1 MRLGIF
7 GAGYVGLVTSV
18 CFAELGHTVVAAD
31 KDREVVARLADGVPT
46 LYEPGLENVLRANL
60 RAGRLTFT
68 TSTTEALQRGEIVF
82 LCVGTP
88 GRADG
93 RADLSQIDEVVRSIA
108 PMLNGYTLLVE
119 KSTVPVDTASCIIR
133 ALRRL
138 TGARNGYE
146 VASNPEFLREG
157 SAIEDFMHPD
167 RIVIG
172 ADSPRAQALLLDLYR
187 RDFACPILLTD
198 IKNAELIKHAA
209 NAFLATKIS
218 FINMVADLCERVGA
232 DISIVAQ
239 GIGLDHRIGPHF
251 LQAGLGF
258 GGSCFPKDL
267 KALVRIAEDLGVDFG
282 LLREVERINEARAAR
297 LIKTLNEAL
306 WVLRHKTVGVL
317 GVAFKSNT
325 DDIRNAPSLHVIPQL
340 REQGV
345 LLRIYDPQAAFKI
358 ATQFPAEAGLQYVP
372 SAYEAAKGAHALLI
386 LTDWDEFRSLDWRQ
400 LRSLMRTPVI
410 IDGRNLFDPAAMHAR
425 GFEYYSFGRKHTQEP
440 PDADMPERAEPAH
453 GFHTAASRIDPLP
466 TVAGGEDD

>member
-187 RDFACPILLTD
+187 RDFACPILLRT
-198 IKNAELIKHAA
+198 
-209 NAFLATKIS
+209 S
-218 FINMVADLCERVGA
+218 
-232 DISIVAQ
+232 
-239 GIGLDHRIGPHF
+239 
-251 LQAGLGF
+251 
-258 GGSCFPKDL
+258 
-267 KALVRIAEDLGVDFG
+267 
-282 LLREVERINEARAAR
+282 
-297 LIKTLNEAL
+297 
-306 WVLRHKTVGVL
+306 
-317 GVAFKSNT
+317 
-325 DDIRNAPSLHVIPQL
+325 
-340 REQGV
+340 
-345 LLRIYDPQAAFKI
+345 
-358 ATQFPAEAGLQYVP
+358 
-372 SAYEAAKGAHALLI
+372 
-386 LTDWDEFRSLDWRQ
+386 
-400 LRSLMRTPVI
+400 RTP
-410 IDGRNLFDPAAMHAR
+410 
-425 GFEYYSFGRKHTQEP
+425 S
-440 PDADMPERAEPAH
+440 
-453 GFHTAASRIDPLP
+453 
-466 TVAGGEDD
+466 